1 VDVRTREAVD
11 VRTAEGVR
19 PSRMW
24 SSDLIL
30 EAFAG
35 IFARPGRMVMTI
47 LGTMIGLTALVATL
61 GLSRTA
67 SAQIIS
73 RFDELAATEIT
84 VSSRP
89 AGEGQPTNELP
100 WDASERIR
108 RLNGVVAVGT
118 LSAVDVRDALVSASP
133 FVQPG
138 HRSAFG
144 RGGLARAVH
153 RRPRPRALRPAP
165 GRGPFSKRRQGGRPG
180 AERR

>member
-1 VDVRTREAVD
+1 MKMLTREAAD
-11 VRTAEGVR
+11 VRTAEGLQ

-24 SSDLIL
+24 FSDLIF

-89 AGEGQPTNELP
+89 AGEGQPANELP

-108 RLNGVVAVGT
+108 RLNGSSRSHPQCGGRQGRTGQRVAF
-118 LSAVDVRDALVSASP
+118 R
-133 FVQPG
+133 
-138 HRSAFG
+138 R
-144 RGGLARAVH
+144 ARA
-153 RRPRPRALRPAP
+153 
-165 GRGPFSKRRQGGRPG
+165 
-180 AERR
+180 

>member
-1 VDVRTREAVD
+1 
-11 VRTAEGVR
+11 
-19 PSRMW
+19 MW

-138 HRSAFG
+138 HRTTSFVPVEAAAVAGLPSFRADGHLG
-144 RGGLARAVH
+144 RLPDEGH
-153 RRPRPRALRPAP
+153 
-165 GRGPFSKRRQGGRPG
+165 S
-180 AERR
+180 